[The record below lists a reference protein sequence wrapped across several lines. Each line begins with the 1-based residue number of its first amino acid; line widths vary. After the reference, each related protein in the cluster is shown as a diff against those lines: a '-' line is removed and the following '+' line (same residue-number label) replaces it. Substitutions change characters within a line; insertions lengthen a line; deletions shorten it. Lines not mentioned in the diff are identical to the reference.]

1 MNAREADV
9 GPRRHARATTRPIC
23 RRTGDDPCFATDAM
37 DTTTAWMFATRWGN
51 SLLLLPVAAC
61 ISLQL
66 WSAGDRRVAARWA
79 VWVGGAVI
87 LVLVTKLAFLGWGIG
102 IRAVDFTGLSGHSTL
117 AAAVLPMGAWWLTR
131 ERSVPAQRGAMAA
144 GFLLAVIVGVSRV
157 LLATHSVSEVVAGLC
172 LGSAVAIVSI
182 PREPASR
189 AASVLR
195 WAVLA
200 TLLVA
205 GFVPDPGDADHAHDV
220 VTTLALR
227 LSGRTQVHDRATWL
241 LEKAS

>member
-1 MNAREADV
+1 
-9 GPRRHARATTRPIC
+9 
-23 RRTGDDPCFATDAM
+23 M

-66 WSAGDRRVAARWA
+66 WSAGDRRVAMRWA
-79 VWVGGAVI
+79 VWFGGAVV
-87 LVLVTKLAFLGWGIG
+87 LVLVTKLMFLGWGIG
-102 IRAVDFTGLSGHSTL
+102 IRAVDFTGISGHSTL

-131 ERSVPAQRGAMAA
+131 ERSRPVRRGAIAA
-144 GFLLAVIVGVSRV
+144 GFLLAAVVGASRV

-172 LGSAVAIVSI
+172 LGSAVAILSI
-182 PREPASR
+182 PREPAWR
-189 AASVLR
+189 AASALR

-205 GFVPDPGDADHAHDV
+205 GIAPGPGDGDRAHDV

-227 LSGRTQVHDRATWL
+227 LSGRTQVHDRAAWL
-241 LEKAS
+241 AGKAS